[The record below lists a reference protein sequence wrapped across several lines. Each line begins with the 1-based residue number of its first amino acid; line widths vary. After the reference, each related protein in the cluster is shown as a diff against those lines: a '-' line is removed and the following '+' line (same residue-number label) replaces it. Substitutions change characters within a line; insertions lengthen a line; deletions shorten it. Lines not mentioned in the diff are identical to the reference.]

1 MQVVFLPQ
9 SHPSVHTPVIKV
21 RRANKPGRLPDMPGP
36 LPTCWVQKTPL
47 NLSIS
52 LAQRVSP
59 ALHGFCVLVKAQRL
73 ERGLEANSF
82 LITTHHRPCQ
92 RKGLLM
98 LPVETTVTSHFY
110 LATGILFLPI
120 SSQQWPCLFMFYR
133 VTTPSQLGRACVLL
147 RCMPSVWIFMHG
159 ERVLPAVWR
168 FMGCIF

>member
-1 MQVVFLPQ
+1 MLYPMFLQLFLFGGGPLREWTHALKIQIHTHTHARNCLSPPLVVQVVFLLQ
-9 SHPSVHTPVIKV
+9 SDPSVHTPLIKV

-92 RKGLLM
+92 CKGLLM

-120 SSQQWPCLFMFYR
+120 SSQQ
-133 VTTPSQLGRACVLL
+133 
-147 RCMPSVWIFMHG
+147 
-159 ERVLPAVWR
+159 
-168 FMGCIF
+168 